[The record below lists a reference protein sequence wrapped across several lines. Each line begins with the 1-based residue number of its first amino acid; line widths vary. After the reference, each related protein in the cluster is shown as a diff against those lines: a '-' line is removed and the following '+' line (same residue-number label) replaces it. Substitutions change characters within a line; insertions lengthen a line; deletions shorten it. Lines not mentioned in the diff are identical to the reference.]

1 MQGNS
6 IKLIEAIKST
16 IKKHNLIVEGDK
28 ILVGV
33 SGGADSVC
41 LLHCLGQVASE
52 LNFSLGAMHV
62 NHSIRGEEADRDMN
76 FVRKL
81 CTDMK
86 IELYIEKVDVPSLA
100 KTENLSVEAAGRL
113 ARYRAFHRIC
123 EKHGFNKIA
132 TAHNRDDQAETV
144 LMRIIRGTG
153 IDGLAGIQYKRSDGV
168 IRPILDIERKDIEK
182 YLSENDIEFCSDSTN
197 KDNNYTRNNIR
208 NVLLPMIRNEYN
220 PNITAALSNLAETS
234 AQDSSFIKGYSERL
248 YNRINC
254 PIKNKKPTVLDIES
268 LKLLEES
275 IKVRVIKCALSEVMG
290 KGYKIEKI
298 HVDSIINLLDKE
310 TGARTEL
317 PKDLIVVVRYGWL
330 VFEKEDNLPENF
342 YADKI
347 HYEVEIGRIYDV
359 AEYNISVKLTD
370 PNVKIESNQLML
382 DYDKLTDKKL
392 YIRFRRKGDKIAVFS
407 DGRTKKLK
415 SLLIDL
421 KIPRNKRDEI
431 PLLCCDDEVIAV
443 IGYRCAEP
451 YKKNKNTKSGLV
463 VTYDEKHEN
472 R

>member
-6 IKLIEAIKST
+6 IRLIEAMKST
-16 IKKHNLIVEGDK
+16 IKKHNLIDEGDK

-41 LLHCLGQVASE
+41 LLHCLSRVASE

-62 NHSIRGEEADRDMN
+62 NHCIRGEEADRDMN

-81 CTDMK
+81 CTEMK
-86 IELYIEKVDVPSLA
+86 IEIYIEKVDVPNLA
-100 KTENLSVEAAGRL
+100 KVENLSVEAAGRL
-113 ARYRAFHRIC
+113 ARYRAFHKIC
-123 EKHGFNKIA
+123 QDYGFNKIA

-153 IDGLAGIQYKRSDGV
+153 IDGLSGIQYKRPDGV

-182 YLSENDIEFCSDSTN
+182 YLSENDMDFCSDSTN

-208 NVLLPMIRNEYN
+208 NVLLPMIRNEFN
-220 PNITAALSNLAETS
+220 PNINAALSNLAETS
-234 AQDSSFIKGYSERL
+234 SQDGSFINGYSERL
-248 YNRINC
+248 YNRING